1 MSAAGPS
8 KAAGQRA
15 AYGGSAAANA
25 ASVGV
30 VQRATGKNAHNET
43 QRRREMRQ
51 PGLLR
56 ISAPPARN
64 KGSSIA
70 RGRGFTLIELLVAL
84 GLLALMSAVLFGSLR
99 LAGRSWDAG
108 EAKVEATSGMR
119 LAGDYLRA
127 QLSAQ
132 HPQRMRKIIEFPLLF
147 SGDREEIR
155 FTAPLP
161 GRVGLGGMWYY
172 RLALSQVPGK
182 RETALVLER
191 MIPDLDALAMPTF
204 AEAERSV
211 LTDDVK
217 ALKISYLGRDK
228 GSTYDAAPTWRS
240 RWDDSQLLPILIRVE
255 VTPRQGAPWPPLVV
269 APRAAPEAG
278 CRAWDTVRTQCVGV

>member
-1 MSAAGPS
+1 MSAAG
-8 KAAGQRA
+8 KIAH
-15 AYGGSAAANA
+15 
-25 ASVGV
+25 
-30 VQRATGKNAHNET
+30 THNET
-43 QRRREMRQ
+43 QRRREMRR
-51 PGLLR
+51 PGLLCV
-56 ISAPPARN
+56 SAPPVRN

-70 RGRGFTLIELLVAL
+70 RGRGFTLIELLIAL

-108 EAKVEATSGMR
+108 EGKAEATSGMR
-119 LAGDYLRA
+119 LAGDYLRT

-132 HPQRMRKIIEFPLLF
+132 HPQRMRKIVEFPLLF
-147 SGDREEIR
+147 AGDREEVR

-172 RLALSQVPGK
+172 RLALSQIPGK

-191 MIPDLDALAMPTF
+191 VIPDLDALAMPTF
-204 AEAERSV
+204 ADAERSV
-211 LTDDVK
+211 LADDVK

-228 GSTYDAAPTWRS
+228 GSTYDTAPTWRS
-240 RWDDSQLLPILIRVE
+240 RWDDAQLLPILIRVE

-278 CRAWDTVRTQCVGV
+278 CRAWDTIRTQCVGA

>member
-1 MSAAGPS
+1 MSAAG
-8 KAAGQRA
+8 K
-15 AYGGSAAANA
+15 Y
-25 ASVGV
+25 
-30 VQRATGKNAHNET
+30 AHKG
-43 QRRREMRQ
+43 R
-51 PGLLR
+51 PGLLC
-56 ISAPPARN
+56 ISAYPAGG
-64 KGSSIA
+64 KASGIA
-70 RGRGFTLIELLVAL
+70 SHRGFTLVELLVAL

-108 EAKVEATSGMR
+108 EAKAEATSGMR

-127 QLSAQ
+127 QLSSQ
-132 HPQRMRKIIEFPLLF
+132 HPQRMRKITEFPLLF
-147 SGDREEIR
+147 AGDTEEIR

-172 RLALSQVPGK
+172 RLAVSQVPGK

-191 MIPDLDALAMPTF
+191 MIPDLNGLAMPTF

-211 LTDDVK
+211 LADDIK

-228 GSTYDAAPTWRS
+228 GSTFDTAPTWRA
-240 RWDDSQLLPILIRVE
+240 RWDDSQLLPVLIRVE
-255 VTPRQGAPWPPLVV
+255 ITPRQGPPWPPLVV

-278 CRAWDTVRTQCVGV
+278 CRAWDTVRTQCVGA